1 MSTSKNFIIVDRSEP
16 SESIESLPALS
27 PRELDVLQVM
37 AKGKSRAMIAE
48 SLNVSPHT
56 ITTHIKHIYKKLG
69 VHSGTEAI
77 FISQKMGLLTV
88 SAEGGLGLL
97 NNKQ

>member
-16 SESIESLPALS
+16 SESMESLPALS

-37 AKGKSRAMIAE
+37 AIGHSRAMIAK

-56 ITTHIKHIYKKLG
+56 VTTHIKHIYKKLG
-69 VHSGTEAI
+69 AHSRTEAI
-77 FISQKMGLLTV
+77 FIAQQKQIICFDHAAM
-88 SAEGGLGLL
+88 
-97 NNKQ
+97 N